1 MQTMTFYFI
10 GSAKNSVIE
19 VGMRPSAI
27 YHGSGIGNLKI
38 VAHNIPAKNENE
50 VDQVE
55 IIVRGEEEQVI
66 AFYNYVKSTDIR
78 RHKKGPIP
86 KVSKLE
92 VYDGEEPDWGY
103 CITSTIH
110 EQLYKGFEILD
121 RAEKTTQ
128 NLVMAV
134 QNLVMTTAEN
144 RREDKEMAEK
154 NRRDDKEMAEKNRR
168 DDKEMAEKNRREDK
182 EMAEKNR
189 REDREWA
196 EKNRREDKEMA
207 EKNRRE
213 DKEGRNEILSRMDM
227 HMRRSDEKFE
237 KLFTTQAEI
246 LTEVKRQ
253 GRELRN

>member
-1 MQTMTFYFI
+1 MQTIMFYFI

-19 VGMRPSAI
+19 VGMRLSAI
-27 YHGSGIGNLKI
+27 YHGSEIGNLKI

-55 IIVRGEEEQVI
+55 IIVRGGEQVI

-128 NLVMAV
+128 NLVTV
-134 QNLVMTTAEN
+134 TQNLVMTTAEN
-144 RREDKEMAEK
+144 RRE
-154 NRRDDKEMAEKNRR
+154 
-168 DDKEMAEKNRREDK
+168 DKEMAEKNRREDK

-196 EKNRREDKEMA
+196 EKNRREDREWA

>member
-1 MQTMTFYFI
+1 M
-10 GSAKNSVIE
+10 
-19 VGMRPSAI
+19 
-27 YHGSGIGNLKI
+27 
-38 VAHNIPAKNENE
+38 
-50 VDQVE
+50 
-55 IIVRGEEEQVI
+55 
-66 AFYNYVKSTDIR
+66 
-78 RHKKGPIP
+78 
-86 KVSKLE
+86 E

-128 NLVMAV
+128 NLVTV
-134 QNLVMTTAEN
+134 TQNLVMTTAEN

-154 NRRDDKEMAEKNRR
+154 NRREDKEMAEKNRR
-168 DDKEMAEKNRREDK
+168 EDKEMAEKNRREDK

-189 REDREWA
+189 REDREW
-196 EKNRREDKEMA
+196 A

>member
-1 MQTMTFYFI
+1 MMFYFI

-19 VGMRPSAI
+19 VGMRLSAI
-27 YHGSGIGNLKI
+27 YHGSEIGNLKI

-128 NLVMAV
+128 NLVTV
-134 QNLVMTTAEN
+134 TQNLVMTTAEN

-154 NRRDDKEMAEKNRR
+154 NRRDGKEMAEKNRR
-168 DDKEMAEKNRREDK
+168 D
-182 EMAEKNR
+182 
-189 REDREWA
+189 
-196 EKNRREDKEMA
+196 
-207 EKNRRE
+207 
-213 DKEGRNEILSRMDM
+213 
-227 HMRRSDEKFE
+227 
-237 KLFTTQAEI
+237 
-246 LTEVKRQ
+246 
-253 GRELRN
+253 GREEQERGQRDGREEQERGQGVGREEQERGQGVGREEQERGQGGKKRDTKQNGYAYEEIR

>member
-1 MQTMTFYFI
+1 MQTMMFYFI

-128 NLVMAV
+128 NLVTVTQNLVTTV

-144 RREDKEMAEK
+144 RRED
-154 NRRDDKEMAEKNRR
+154 
-168 DDKEMAEKNRREDK
+168 REW
-182 EMAEKNR
+182 AEKNR

-196 EKNRREDKEMA
+196 EKNRREDREMA

-227 HMRRSDEKFE
+227 QMRRSDEKFE
-237 KLFTTQAEI
+237 KLFMTQTEI

>member
-1 MQTMTFYFI
+1 MQTMMFYFI

-19 VGMRPSAI
+19 VGMRLSAI
-27 YHGSGIGNLKI
+27 YHGSEIGNLKI

-128 NLVMAV
+128 NLVTV
-134 QNLVMTTAEN
+134 TQNLVMTTAEN

-154 NRRDDKEMAEKNRR
+154 NRRK
-168 DDKEMAEKNRREDK
+168 DKEMAEKNRREDK

-196 EKNRREDKEMA
+196 EKNRREDREWA